1 MKAVQRIVNLAR
13 RESWY
18 GDLMPVSDVNDSVG
32 NFVLEDTI
40 VDFFLL
46 VAKTHDIAARIDS
59 NETTGNKPLDIPSY
73 GDGLDEVELLK
84 LIEGTYGTDD
94 GIVALQRMC
103 QSVRVSF
110 DISDDNTKTTLFKSF
125 DFGLVGGCR
134 LDKAANV
141 LFPNVRPLLDKSNLK

>member
-1 MKAVQRIVNLAR
+1 LYRWNTII
-13 RESWY
+13 
-18 GDLMPVSDVNDSVG
+18 SDVDDSVG

-46 VAKTHDIAARIDS
+46 IAKIHDTTARIDS
-59 NETTGNKPLDIPSY
+59 NETTRNETLDIPSF

-94 GIVALQRMC
+94 GIVALHRVR
-103 QSVRVSF
+103 QSVRISF
-110 DISDDNTKTTLFKSF
+110 DISDDNMKTTLFKSF

-141 LFPNVRPLLDKSNLK
+141 LFRNVRPLPDKSNLK